1 MTNDNEDNTEVTTSK
16 DKQTEGN
23 TERVMLVV
31 VDESEELEVALR
43 YACRRARHTGGRVA
57 LLYVLERSEFQTWL
71 GVGELLAQEAR
82 SEAEQLL
89 QRAAKRVT
97 EMAGSMPILYLRE
110 GVTNDVLFK
119 LLDEEDSISI
129 LVLGANTGPG
139 GPGPLVS
146 SLTGKFV
153 GRLRVPVTIVPDRL
167 TEEHIDAI
175 S

>member
-1 MTNDNEDNTEVTTSK
+1 MDEDNDNKPETAASADH
-16 DKQTEGN
+16 QTEGN

-31 VDESEELEVALR
+31 VDESKELEVALR

-57 LLYVLERSEFQTWL
+57 LLNVLERSEFQTWL

-97 EMAGSMPILYLRE
+97 ELAGSMPILYLRE

-129 LVLGANTGPG
+129 LVLGANTGQG

-153 GRLRVPVTIVPDRL
+153 GRLRVPLTIVPDNL